1 MFWSHTHTTD
11 ATMNS
16 RREARLEAEDGYYH
30 SQVRR
35 RQSPAAGSTKDPW
48 QRSSRTSLQRPP
60 DPPEQGDALGTRGP
74 RNGRA
79 KSGTALDAPPQRRRE
94 RAVAPHDC
102 ASIPE
107 AVASDDCVSKLS
119 TLSVRD
125 TDSFFSLFDDR
136 EPSLGEG
143 GRSNSGD
150 CVSKLSTL
158 PVRNTSRSHGHARG
172 SAARPKSP
180 PTAAG
185 PGRQSPTDRAPP
197 AADDDA
203 PCPSVGADAVVGV
216 ASGAAGP
223 VVAAGDASPA
233 VSPKAADR
241 VASDASSA
249 AAVSSAAAASSS
261 TDPSDRSTG
270 QLSMAGDRSMGDLL
284 LGMGDLLFVLGKE
297 RPATRLFQCST
308 AAVKDG
314 MRNSEFFNSTLLG
327 SLESDF
333 LGSQIQEDVDQ
344 TSRDKSEDS
353 SAAAREGK
361 AVPRRKLDPPSQ
373 VLEDDRVETQSAGED
388 DQTSFSC

>member
-1 MFWSHTHTTD
+1 MS
-11 ATMNS
+11 S
-16 RREARLEAEDGYYH
+16 RGEARGNCQ

-35 RQSPAAGSTKDPW
+35 RQSPAARPSKD
-48 QRSSRTSLQRPP
+48 PP
-60 DPPEQGDALGTRGP
+60 DPPEQGGTLGTRAS

-79 KSGTALDAPPQRRRE
+79 KSSTVLNAPPQRRR
-94 RAVAPHDC
+94 PDC

-107 AVASDDCVSKLS
+107 TVASDDCA
-119 TLSVRD
+119 
-125 TDSFFSLFDDR
+125 
-136 EPSLGEG
+136 
-143 GRSNSGD
+143 
-150 CVSKLSTL
+150 SKLSTL
-158 PVRNTSRSHGHARG
+158 PVRNTSRSHGNARS

-180 PTAAG
+180 QTAAG

-249 AAVSSAAAASSS
+249 GALSGAVLSAASSS

-314 MRNSEFFNSTLLG
+314 MRNSKFLWG
-327 SLESDF
+327 SVPRIL
-333 LGSQIQEDVDQ
+333 EDVCVETETQSTGETDQ
-344 TSRDKSEDS
+344 ISRNKSEDS
-353 SAAAREGK
+353 NAAAR
-361 AVPRRKLDPPSQ
+361 
-373 VLEDDRVETQSAGED
+373 
-388 DQTSFSC
+388 